1 MPLSRMTAPASKEQL
16 TKEEYD
22 RRTAFCA
29 SMKTMEKSEF
39 VEIARI
45 LRKHN
50 VPVSENRSGI
60 FFDLA
65 TISQDIF
72 EELLQFKD
80 FVHQNSKELE
90 KREKLLDAQKA
101 KAIAR

>member
-1 MPLSRMTAPASKEQL
+1 MTAVASKDSL

-101 KAIAR
+101 KSTTR

>member
-1 MPLSRMTAPASKEQL
+1 MTAVTMKDSL
-16 TKEEYD
+16 SKEEYD
-22 RRTAFCA
+22 RRMAFCT

-65 TISQDIF
+65 TISQEIF
-72 EELLQFKD
+72 EELLKFKD

-90 KREKLLDAQKA
+90 KRDKMMEAQKA
-101 KAIAR
+101 KAVPR

>member
-1 MPLSRMTAPASKEQL
+1 MAAPLSR
-16 TKEEYD
+16 EEYE
-22 RRTAFCA
+22 RRSAFCA

-45 LRKHN
+45 LKKHN
-50 VPVSENRSGI
+50 VAVSENRSGL

-72 EELLQFKD
+72 DEILKFKD
-80 FVHQNSKELE
+80 FVNKNTKELE
-90 KREKLLDAQKA
+90 KREKLLAA
-101 KAIAR
+101 KGVATKL